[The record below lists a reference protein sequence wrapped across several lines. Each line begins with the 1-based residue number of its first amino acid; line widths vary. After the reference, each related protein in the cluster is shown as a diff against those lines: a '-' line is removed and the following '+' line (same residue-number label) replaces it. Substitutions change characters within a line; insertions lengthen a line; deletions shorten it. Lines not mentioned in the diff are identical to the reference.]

1 MINMNGCIAKKRL
14 SCLWVKWQGRVGK
27 AGNCSCKGVALQ
39 NIQFHSFLTEQCT
52 SREEWI
58 KHSLCPSFL
67 SVQKK
72 QRKAESSPFRDFF
85 PFLSHWLAVPRCS
98 WGSPP
103 PSLGILSC
111 QPSVSLLHVVHH
123 ACPLFWVWL
132 VWHYS
137 SMFVVHACLKSIL
150 HQPPATHHPEN
161 HPHCLW
167 EHRGV
172 SFKYHHFMLYMLVTN
187 DLFLSNSEPS
197 LSSRTLMSKMIGH
210 TIWLPPCCP
219 RRINSFLKTEK
230 VEEFGR
236 CCFID
241 AACSSQIQKGGTEP
255 DVRNLWTILFQ
266 KLRTHPKDFLFEM
279 KADQTHSVFAE
290 T

>member
-1 MINMNGCIAKKRL
+1 MNKHEWVHRKKRL

-67 SVQKK
+67 SVQKAKKSRK
-72 QRKAESSPFRDFF
+72 QPVSGFF

-123 ACPLFWVWL
+123 ASPFFESDLPLLIYVCCTCL
-132 VWHYS
+132 S
-137 SMFVVHACLKSIL
+137 QVHPTSTSCYTPSWES
-150 HQPPATHHPEN
+150 PP
-161 HPHCLW
+161 
-167 EHRGV
+167 
-172 SFKYHHFMLYMLVTN
+172 
-187 DLFLSNSEPS
+187 LS
-197 LSSRTLMSKMIGH
+197 LGTSRCQL
-210 TIWLPPCCP
+210 
-219 RRINSFLKTEK
+219 
-230 VEEFGR
+230 
-236 CCFID
+236 
-241 AACSSQIQKGGTEP
+241 
-255 DVRNLWTILFQ
+255 
-266 KLRTHPKDFLFEM
+266 
-279 KADQTHSVFAE
+279 
-290 T
+290 